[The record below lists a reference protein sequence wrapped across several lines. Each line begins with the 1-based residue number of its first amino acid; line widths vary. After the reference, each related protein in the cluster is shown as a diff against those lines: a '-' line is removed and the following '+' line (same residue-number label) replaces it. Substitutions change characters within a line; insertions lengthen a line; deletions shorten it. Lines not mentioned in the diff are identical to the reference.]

1 MQQEV
6 AQNQMYAF
14 DPYYGFVP
22 VAKKEEA
29 MAESEEVVAEVMA
42 KKEEAMAEEVVAE
55 MVADQETEVKM
66 EAAEEA
72 ADDSTKFYFH
82 PYFGFVPSKLMSD
95 EKLRKG
101 VNMDMKY
108 ILHPYFGF
116 VPESKTADL
125 KSKPYN
131 PFGYK
136 FVPYQPMA
144 YNVMYNNVGG
154 QVQIL

>member
-1 MQQEV
+1 
-6 AQNQMYAF
+6 
-14 DPYYGFVP
+14 
-22 VAKKEEA
+22 
-29 MAESEEVVAEVMA
+29 
-42 KKEEAMAEEVVAE
+42 
-55 MVADQETEVKM
+55 
-66 EAAEEA
+66 
-72 ADDSTKFYFH
+72 
-82 PYFGFVPSKLMSD
+82 MSD